1 MNTNSALARQDGT
14 FRDAKTES
22 AEIDQKLKAAEMLQ
36 KQENKL
42 QHAAEKNNFS
52 LDL

>member
-22 AEIDQKLKAAEMLQ
+22 AEIDQKLKAAEMLR

-42 QHAAEKNNFS
+42 NMLQRKTIFF
-52 LDL
+52 